1 MTPLWRTRLP
11 ASSSRVLPAGPS
23 SEMQHDSKSGKRR
36 PAPALWPCA
45 QMARRPND
53 SARGGDEPRDYP
65 SLWPGRAS
73 PAPLPPFLVPVVW
86 SRHGHGLALLGYHH
100 QRHWGA
106 ETRSDCAPPVLATA
120 ASARWPWWQKSYT
133 ELPIASA

>member
-73 PAPLPPFLVPVVW
+73 PAPLPPFLVPVVG
-86 SRHGHGLALLGYHH
+86 SRHGRLCDHRHVGNELAS
-100 QRHWGA
+100 A
-106 ETRSDCAPPVLATA
+106 PVLAGSHNA
-120 ASARWPWWQKSYT
+120 P
-133 ELPIASA
+133 ELGVRTREV